1 MPFKKVGN
9 DKYSGPTGKT
19 FNKKQVQLYY
29 ANGGKFPQKPK
40 MRIK

>member
-1 MPFKKVGN
+1 MPFKKLGN
-9 DKYSGPTGKT
+9 NKYQGPTGKK

-29 ANGGKFPQKPK
+29 ANGGTFPKAKK